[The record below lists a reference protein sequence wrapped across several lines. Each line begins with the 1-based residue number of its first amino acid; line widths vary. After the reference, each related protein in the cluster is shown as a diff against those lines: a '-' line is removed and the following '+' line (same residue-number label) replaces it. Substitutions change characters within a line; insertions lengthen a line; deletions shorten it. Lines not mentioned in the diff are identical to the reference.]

1 VSELSSWEYIAFGLI
16 FLWSGFVRS
25 GLGFGGAALALP
37 LLLLLVDNPFS
48 VLLFLSFQLLVFGA
62 VSVITRLDYV
72 DWHYLVRSLRWLL
85 PFTIAGVVGLLNLPG
100 TLLSTIVYAVSAV
113 YAVSYCG

>member
-1 VSELSSWEYIAFGLI
+1 
-16 FLWSGFVRS
+16 
-25 GLGFGGAALALP
+25 LP

-100 TLLSTIVYAVSAV
+100 TLLSTIAHRINSTHGVN
-113 YAVSYCG
+113 YCG